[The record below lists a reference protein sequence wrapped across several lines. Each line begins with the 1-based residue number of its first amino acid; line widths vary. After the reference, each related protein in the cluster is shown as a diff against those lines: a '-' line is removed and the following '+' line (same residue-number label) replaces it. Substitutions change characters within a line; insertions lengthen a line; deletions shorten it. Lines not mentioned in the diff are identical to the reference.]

1 MLQIHETQPGY
12 KQLTVSGIPRKHDIN
27 GRDGLLS
34 DPIN

>member
-1 MLQIHETQPGY
+1 MPWIPETQRGY
-12 KQLTVSGIPRKHDIN
+12 KQLIVPGIPRKHDIN